1 MARRVVAIPLRGS
14 IPCNTRPEKTRS
26 PPQGR
31 RNPLTGLNP
40 LQPEAPEVNGP
51 LPGLGSRNPL
61 TGLNPL
67 QPGKMPPRGEKGAP
81 PVAIPLRGSIPCNGT
96 PQRTPSWT
104 APPKVGF
111 VRKMKLG
118 ICTQRIMGVFEG
130 LHQWKATGERGDEKK
145 KRIFAFRKGKTGFQ
159 DPRPEVRV
167 GKSIAHT
174 ATLHQVKISAKKRL
188 PK

>member
-67 QPGKMPPRGEKGAP
+67 QLEGELVEGGLTVMASQSPYGAQS
-81 PVAIPLRGSIPCNGT
+81 L
-96 PQRTPSWT
+96 
-104 APPKVGF
+104 
-111 VRKMKLG
+111 
-118 ICTQRIMGVFEG
+118 
-130 LHQWKATGERGDEKK
+130 ATKK
-145 KRIFAFRKGKTGFQ
+145 
-159 DPRPEVRV
+159 
-167 GKSIAHT
+167 
-174 ATLHQVKISAKKRL
+174 
-188 PK
+188 

>member
-67 QPGKMPPRGEKGAP
+67 QPLEKALEKVSPTLVSQSPYGAQSL
-81 PVAIPLRGSIPCNGT
+81 ATG
-96 PQRTPSWT
+96 
-104 APPKVGF
+104 PPK
-111 VRKMKLG
+111 
-118 ICTQRIMGVFEG
+118 E
-130 LHQWKATGERGDEKK
+130 
-145 KRIFAFRKGKTGFQ
+145 
-159 DPRPEVRV
+159 PRPGRRRQR
-167 GKSIAHT
+167 GG
-174 ATLHQVKISAKKRL
+174 L
-188 PK
+188 